1 MSKSEPGR
9 AREENRDSRDNR
21 RAGWKFAPRPVA
33 ILIIVVAAI
42 FWLYSRQPLHHTDL
56 WGHLAYGRLIWQS
69 GSLPA
74 TEPFMPLAREVPL
87 VDTAWLTQVGG
98 YIAYSLGGPPAIQF
112 LHGLAIVICCGF
124 LAQGVFLRTNSLLCS
139 VAGLALFDAL
149 NWYQFQ
155 IVRPQMAGLV
165 CCAALL
171 AMITGR
177 RWHAYYWFAIPI
189 MLALWASLHGSFIIG
204 LAYLAC
210 AAAGRAIDVWR
221 RARRLTAPLRDAR
234 VRRLSVVIG
243 LAALAVFVNPYGV
256 RLYSEV
262 LAFSR
267 SPNLRALLEWQM
279 LDLSSTQGRI
289 AAGVAVGLIIV
300 LLLSPRRVAAGE
312 LLALVAL
319 GLFALWSAR
328 MLIWWTPV
336 AAHALAIH
344 AHEAWRRFLPAVNVA
359 PAARRSAKWTTVS
372 LGIFFVSIVATPLGI
387 QILTGKTPELARSVS
402 VQTPLGAT
410 EWLKEHPPEG
420 QIFNVYEWGD
430 YLVWAG
436 PPHLKVFVTSQAHL
450 VPPDVWRD
458 YLAVIRQRSRYEEIL
473 DQYGVTTVMLDKPRR
488 EALIRRLKQDDRWR
502 SVFEDEL
509 AVVLTRAKGPAAE
522 Q

>member
-1 MSKSEPGR
+1 
-9 AREENRDSRDNR
+9 
-21 RAGWKFAPRPVA
+21 VA
-33 ILIIVVAAI
+33 ILAGVIAAI

-69 GSLPA
+69 GTLPS
-74 TEPFMPLAREVPL
+74 TEPFMPLARDVPL

-98 YIAYSLGGPPAIQF
+98 CVAYSLGGPPAIQF
-112 LHGLAIVICCGF
+112 LHALAIAVCCGF
-124 LAQGVFLRTNSLLCS
+124 LAQGVFLRTNSLLWS
-139 VAGLALFDAL
+139 VAGLALFEAL

-177 RWHAYYWFAIPI
+177 RWHAYYWYAIPI
-189 MLALWASLHGSFIIG
+189 MLALWANLHGSFIIG

-221 RARRLTAPLRDAR
+221 RARNLLAPLRDIR
-234 VRRLSVVIG
+234 VRRLLTVTA
-243 LAALAVFVNPYGV
+243 LAALAVLLNPYGV
-256 RLYSEV
+256 RLYREV
-262 LAFSR
+262 LSFTR

-279 LDLSSTQGRI
+279 LDLGSTQGKI
-289 AAGVAVGLIIV
+289 AAGVAFGLIIV
-300 LLLSPRRVAAGE
+300 LLLSPRRIAAGE
-312 LLALVAL
+312 LLALL
-319 GLFALWSAR
+319 GLGIAALWSAR

-344 AHEAWRRFLPAVNVA
+344 AQEVWRRFLPPLNAA
-359 PAARRSAKWTTVS
+359 PAGRRTGVWTSVV
-372 LGIFFVSIVATPLGI
+372 LGIGFVSIVATPLGI
-387 QILTGKTPELARSVS
+387 QILTGKAPELGRSVS
-402 VQTPLGAT
+402 SQTPLGAA

-420 QIFNVYEWGD
+420 QLFNTYEWGD

-436 PPHLKVFVTSQAHL
+436 PPRLNVFVTSQAHL
-450 VPPDVWRD
+450 VPPNVWRD
-458 YLAVIRQRSRYEEIL
+458 YLAVIRLQPGWEGIL
-473 DQYGVTTVMLDKPRR
+473 DKYRVTTIVLDKPRR
-488 EALIRRLKQDDRWR
+488 EALIRRLRQDDRWE
-502 SVFEDEL
+502 SLFEDEL
-509 AVVLTRAKGPAAE
+509 AVIFARPKGSGTE